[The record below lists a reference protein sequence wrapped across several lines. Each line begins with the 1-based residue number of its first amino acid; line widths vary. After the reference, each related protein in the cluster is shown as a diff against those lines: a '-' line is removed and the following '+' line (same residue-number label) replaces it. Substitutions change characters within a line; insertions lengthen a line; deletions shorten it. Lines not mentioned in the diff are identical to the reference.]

1 MCHST
6 ENVLTEGCFDEASQG
21 VFILKKIEAIIR
33 EEKLDA
39 VRKALK
45 EESYFGITVSEVSG
59 HGRQGGL
66 TLQWR
71 VGEYKVD
78 LLPKLKIEVV
88 VLDEDVSRIM
98 HVIATTART
107 GNIGDG
113 KIFVIPV
120 DDAMRIRTGDSGF
133 DAI

>member
-1 MCHST
+1 M
-6 ENVLTEGCFDEASQG
+6 
-21 VFILKKIEAIIR
+21 KKIEAIIR
-33 EEKLDA
+33 EEKVEA

-78 LLPKLKIEVV
+78 LLPKIKIEVV
-88 VLDEDVSRIM
+88 VLDEDASRIM
-98 HVIATTART
+98 RIIANAART

-113 KIFVIPV
+113 KIFVLPV
-120 DDAMRIRTGDSGF
+120 EDAMRIRTGDTGF

>member
-1 MCHST
+1 M
-6 ENVLTEGCFDEASQG
+6 
-21 VFILKKIEAIIR
+21 KKIEAIIR

-45 EESYFGITVSEVSG
+45 EEGYFGITVTEVSG
-59 HGRQGGL
+59 HGRQGGV

-71 VGEYKVD
+71 VGDYQVD
-78 LLPKLKIEVV
+78 LLPKIKIEVV
-88 VLDEDVSRIM
+88 VLDEDVSEVMQTIR
-98 HVIATTART
+98 AAART

-113 KIFVIPV
+113 KIFVLPV
-120 DDAMRIRTGDSGF
+120 DDAMRIRTGDTGF

>member
-1 MCHST
+1 M
-6 ENVLTEGCFDEASQG
+6 
-21 VFILKKIEAIIR
+21 KKIEAIIR

-39 VRKALK
+39 VRNALK
-45 EESYFGITVSEVSG
+45 EASYFGITVTEVVG

-78 LLPKLKIEVV
+78 LLPKIKVEVV
-88 VLDEDVSRIM
+88 VLDEDVPDVMRLIRT
-98 HVIATTART
+98 AART

-113 KIFVIPV
+113 KIFVLPV
-120 DDAMRIRTGDSGF
+120 EDAMRIRTGDTGF

>member
-1 MCHST
+1 M
-6 ENVLTEGCFDEASQG
+6 
-21 VFILKKIEAIIR
+21 KKIEAIIR

-39 VRKALK
+39 VRKAL
-45 EESYFGITVSEVSG
+45 SGSGYYGMTVSEVSG
-59 HGRQGGL
+59 HGREGGL

-78 LLPKLKIEVV
+78 LLPKIKVEVV
-88 VLDEDVSRIM
+88 VLDEDVPEVMRT
-98 HVIATTART
+98 IAMAART

-113 KIFVIPV
+113 KIFVLPV
-120 DDAMRIRTGDSGF
+120 DNAMRIRTGDTGF

>member
-1 MCHST
+1 M
-6 ENVLTEGCFDEASQG
+6 
-21 VFILKKIEAIIR
+21 KKIEAIIR

-45 EESYFGITVSEVSG
+45 EDSYYGVTVSEVSG

-71 VGEYKVD
+71 VGEYHVD
-78 LLPKLKIEVV
+78 LLPKVKLEVV
-88 VLDEDVSRIM
+88 ILDEDVSRVLQTIT
-98 HVIATTART
+98 AAART

-113 KIFVIPV
+113 KIFVLPV
-120 DDAMRIRTGDSGF
+120 EDAMRIRTGDTGD

>member
-1 MCHST
+1 M
-6 ENVLTEGCFDEASQG
+6 
-21 VFILKKIEAIIR
+21 KKIEAIIR

-45 EESYFGITVSEVSG
+45 EDSYFGITVSEVSG

-71 VGEYKVD
+71 VGEYHVD
-78 LLPKLKIEVV
+78 LLPKVKLEVV
-88 VLDEDVSRIM
+88 ILDEDVPR
-98 HVIATTART
+98 VLDTIATAART

-113 KIFVIPV
+113 KIFVLPV
-120 DDAMRIRTGDSGF
+120 EDAMRIRTGDTGD